1 MCKPIVCHQ
10 LTTFRTSTIGV
21 GSLIAK
27 AIAGIG
33 DLEGSFSKL
42 GMFVVTVVVGVLIFQ
57 FGVLS
62 LLLLLVARRNPITFH
77 LSILRPYFIGFASTS
92 T

>member
-1 MCKPIVCHQ
+1 M
-10 LTTFRTSTIGV
+10 

-27 AIAGIG
+27 AIASID

-42 GMFVVTVVVGVLIFQ
+42 GMFVMVVVVGIIIFQ